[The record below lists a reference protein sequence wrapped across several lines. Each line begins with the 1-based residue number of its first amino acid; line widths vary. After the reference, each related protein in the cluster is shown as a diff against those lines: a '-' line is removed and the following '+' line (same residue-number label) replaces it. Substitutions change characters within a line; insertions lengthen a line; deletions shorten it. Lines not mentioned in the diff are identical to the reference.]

1 MFLAKSNCDCLYI
14 EQRERSGYGFIEWER
29 SWIGQVR
36 QFSYLGANHRVRSRR
51 CCLFCRFFRFSLA
64 LKTVAIC
71 AVLLVGYSQLNA
83 IPVQASKQ
91 VATIRHIAVTG
102 SDHDLDVEITATV
115 PVTARTQTVTDPD
128 RLIVDVP
135 ESLPSAGLHKVLVNR
150 GKLIDIR
157 VGLLSANP
165 RITRVVLDLTS
176 PTQYRVL
183 PMGNTIVVK
192 LSGESGPGP
201 APVAATTT
209 PPAETRP
216 AQTTSVVAIPPPA
229 RSPVPNRARWIL
241 PILVTAA
248 VLAMLV
254 IAVVS
259 HIQNKRASR
268 GL

>member
-1 MFLAKSNCDCLYI
+1 
-14 EQRERSGYGFIEWER
+14 
-29 SWIGQVR
+29 
-36 QFSYLGANHRVRSRR
+36 
-51 CCLFCRFFRFSLA
+51 
-64 LKTVAIC
+64 LKTLAIC
-71 AVLLVGYSQLNA
+71 AVLLAGCLQLNG
-83 IPVQASKQ
+83 ILVQPGKQ
-91 VATIRHIAVTG
+91 VAAIRHIAVTG
-102 SDHDLDVEITATV
+102 GDHDLDVEITASA
-115 PVTARTQTVTDPD
+115 PITARTLTVTDPD
-128 RLIVDVP
+128 RLIVDLP
-135 ESLPSAGLHKVLVNR
+135 ESLPSAGLHKIFVNR

-165 RITRVVLDLTS
+165 HITRVVLDLTS

-183 PMGNTIVVK
+183 PMGNTILVK
-192 LSGESGPGP
+192 LSGESRPGP
-201 APVAATTT
+201 APVAATTM

-216 AQTTSVVAIPPPA
+216 AQTTAVVTLPPPA
-229 RSPVPNRARWIL
+229 RSPEPNRARWIL

>member
-1 MFLAKSNCDCLYI
+1 
-14 EQRERSGYGFIEWER
+14 
-29 SWIGQVR
+29 
-36 QFSYLGANHRVRSRR
+36 
-51 CCLFCRFFRFSLA
+51 
-64 LKTVAIC
+64 LKTLAIC
-71 AVLLVGYSQLNA
+71 AVLLAGCLQLNG
-83 IPVQASKQ
+83 IPVQAGKQ

-102 SDHDLDVEITATV
+102 GDHDLDVEITATV
-115 PVTARTQTVTDPD
+115 PTTARTQTVTDPD
-128 RLIVDVP
+128 RLIVDLA
-135 ESLPSAGLHKVLVNR
+135 ESLPGAGLHKIFVNR
-150 GKLIDIR
+150 GKLIDVR

-201 APVAATTT
+201 APVAATTM

-216 AQTTSVVAIPPPA
+216 AQTASVVTLPPPPA
-229 RSPVPNRARWIL
+229 RSPEPNRARWIM

>member
-1 MFLAKSNCDCLYI
+1 MAS
-14 EQRERSGYGFIEWER
+14 
-29 SWIGQVR
+29 
-36 QFSYLGANHRVRSRR
+36 
-51 CCLFCRFFRFSLA
+51 
-64 LKTVAIC
+64 KTLAIC
-71 AVLLVGYSQLNA
+71 AVLLAGCLQLNGF
-83 IPVQASKQ
+83 PVQAGKQ
-91 VATIRHIAVTG
+91 IATIRHIAVTG
-102 SDHDLDVEITATV
+102 GDHDLDVEITATV
-115 PVTARTQTVTDPD
+115 PITARTQTVTAPD
-128 RLIVDVP
+128 RLIVDLP
-135 ESLPSAGLHKVLVNR
+135 ESLPSAGLHKIFVNR

-201 APVAATTT
+201 APVAATSMQPGKTV
-209 PPAETRP
+209 P

-229 RSPVPNRARWIL
+229 RSPETNRARWIL

>member
-1 MFLAKSNCDCLYI
+1 
-14 EQRERSGYGFIEWER
+14 
-29 SWIGQVR
+29 
-36 QFSYLGANHRVRSRR
+36 
-51 CCLFCRFFRFSLA
+51 LA
-64 LKTVAIC
+64 LKTLPIC
-71 AVLLVGYSQLNA
+71 AVLLAGCLQLNG
-83 IPVQASKQ
+83 IPVQAGKQ

-102 SDHDLDVEITATV
+102 GDHDLDVDITSTV
-115 PVTARTQTVTDPD
+115 PIAARTQTVTDPD
-128 RLIVDVP
+128 RLIVDLP
-135 ESLPSAGLHKVLVNR
+135 ESLPIAGLHKIFVNR

-192 LSGESGPGP
+192 LSDESGPGP
-201 APVAATTT
+201 APVAATTV

-216 AQTTSVVAIPPPA
+216 AQTSSVVAIPPPA
-229 RSPVPNRARWIL
+229 RSPEPNRARWIL
-241 PILVTAA
+241 PILVTGA
-248 VLAMLV
+248 VLALLV

-259 HIQNKRASR
+259 HIQNKRAGR